1 MSAGRVFRVHALVD
15 SNPCLL
21 FCSICYFIAGALHGA
36 VAWWWNALVLPVH
49 DGAAQQQH
57 NKPAGVP
64 QRQTQGL
71 DLFSNLVPQPTVG
84 PWPGGPL
91 KGAAVFLF
99 FSEACHLH
107 VSSALSSPPVTYI
120 RNGLAGNS

>member
-36 VAWWWNALVLPVH
+36 VAWWWNALALPVH
-49 DGAAQQQH
+49 DVTAH
-57 NKPAGVP
+57 SNSTTS
-64 QRQTQGL
+64 QRACRKGRRKVLILFQTWSPSL
-71 DLFSNLVPQPTVG
+71 G
-84 PWPGGPL
+84 PWRGGAL

-120 RNGLAGNS
+120 RNGLGRNS